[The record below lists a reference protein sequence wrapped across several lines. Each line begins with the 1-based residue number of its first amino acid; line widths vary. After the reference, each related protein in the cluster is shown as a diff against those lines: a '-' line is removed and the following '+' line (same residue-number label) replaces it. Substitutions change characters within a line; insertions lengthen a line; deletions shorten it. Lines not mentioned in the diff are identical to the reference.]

1 MLYKQICNKAATS
14 YISNFAHDQKVM
26 NYSDSSTGLPIQSH
40 YDFGMQSFAYDAYGY
55 LAYALYNRT
64 RLFNPVAK

>member
-1 MLYKQICNKAATS
+1 MPKLYVMVLDHI
-14 YISNFAHDQKVM
+14 YI
-26 NYSDSSTGLPIQSH
+26 IQ
-40 YDFGMQSFAYDAYGY
+40 DMQSFAYDAYGY

>member
-1 MLYKQICNKAATS
+1 MLYNQICNKAAAS
-14 YISNFAHDQKVM
+14 YISNFAHDQKVI
-26 NYSDSSTGLPIQSH
+26 NYSPQGCQFNLITTLD
-40 YDFGMQSFAYDAYGY
+40 MQSLAYDAYGY

>member
-1 MLYKQICNKAATS
+1 MLYNQICNKAAAS
-14 YISNFAHDQKVM
+14 YISNFAHDQKII
-26 NYSDSSTGLPIQSH
+26 NYSSTGLAIQSH
-40 YDFGMQSFAYDAYGY
+40 YDFGHAKFSLDAYGY